1 MLTQIILPSLMFAVS
16 TASDASSSICS
27 NLTEEAINIWSDM
40 SESHNAQQLLATAQ
54 NSIANDHLISQV
66 IANEMIIVNG
76 VILDQNSSD
85 TVEYNFEQS
94 QIVDSFF
101 IEPHQ
106 RTSPLLRH
114 QSCSSDSA
122 IDKAATSP
130 MLNDSSDEVYI
141 FKKLEELGT
150 RTEY

>member
-1 MLTQIILPSLMFAVS
+1 MF
-16 TASDASSSICS
+16 TASEPSDASSTICS
-27 NLTEEAINIWSDM
+27 NSLSCEAGNNWSDL
-40 SESHNAQQLLATAQ
+40 SESHNAQRLLATAQ
-54 NSIANDHLISQV
+54 NSIVNNHLISQV
-66 IANEMIIVNG
+66 IANDMVIVNG
-76 VILDQNSSD
+76 VNLDQNSSD